1 MRAPDLYRVLLW
13 CYPAPFRREYGQ
25 EMLGAFHAELRDAR
39 RAGHGLAIWAS
50 AAIWARALRD
60 LVPTAFREHR
70 HVLNQDIR
78 HALRVL
84 RASPAFTAIAI
95 ASLALGIGAN
105 AAIFSL
111 LNSVL
116 LRSLPV
122 PRPHELVI
130 FTDPNAQGVAAG
142 SESGERSLVTY
153 DEFLDLQARQ
163 RTLSATFASSSSLQR
178 ARARIAGGEAEELS
192 LRLVSMSYF
201 DALNVPAGVG
211 RVFTGSQEPAPGAAP
226 HAVLSHDFWQRRF
239 GGRSD
244 AIGATLAFR
253 DGVVQVI
260 GVAPRGFT
268 GETIGEQPDAWMPLA
283 MQGTV
288 LPGRAWLHD
297 RPGSLEKVM
306 WLHAF
311 GRVRDGVAMG
321 AAQADANVI
330 FQQGLARY
338 YGGIA
343 NEATRRKM
351 LDQRLVAKPAATGAS
366 ALSDFADP
374 LFVLLGA
381 SALVLLI
388 ACANLGNLLL
398 ARATA
403 RQREVAVRLALGAGR
418 ARLVRQ
424 LLTES
429 LCLAVAGGVA
439 GFLTSLALREAL
451 LRLLP
456 DAVALPV
463 AIDWRVSGFIVAVTI
478 LAGLALGVLPAL
490 RVTKIPMATGLRD
503 QGRGIAGSAAWLRV
517 GRAVVVGQLALS
529 LPLLVGAGLLARTL
543 INLQRVDL
551 GYARDGLLTISLD
564 ADAAGYE
571 PAPLSEAL
579 SALVARVRAVP
590 GIASASLSNNGLFA
604 GSDNSD
610 AIDVEG
616 YTRSGGGN
624 ADRGSRYD
632 AVAPGYFATLGVPLV
647 LGREIVESDRAGGAK
662 VAVINEAFARQF
674 FAGRNPIG
682 LHLTQSYAEQRN
694 TYEIVGVVRDSRQ
707 NRLRGPIEHRFYTPM
722 TQPAAAIGSAVLI
735 LRPRGD
741 GAAVLGEVRRAIQQ
755 AEPRMAIVGAGALDE
770 SIDRRLGQDRIMA
783 QLSIAFGVVAG
794 LLAAIGLYGILA
806 YGVARRTQEIGLRK
820 ALGAGQAALMMMIL
834 RETGWLL
841 LAGLIVGGALSVGAV
856 RYIASRLYGLSP
868 ADPATFAAAIAILA
882 AVAALAAWLPAYRA
896 SRVDPL
902 VALRQE

>member
-1 MRAPDLYRVLLW
+1 VRAGTIYRALLL
-13 CYPAPFRREYGQ
+13 CYPASFRAEYGG
-25 EMLGAFHAELRDAR
+25 EMARAFDAELREAR
-39 RAGHGLAIWAS
+39 TGGVLAG
-50 AAIWARALRD
+50 AAAWGRTLRD
-60 LVPTAFREHR
+60 ILPTAFQEHR

-95 ASLALGIGAN
+95 LSLALGIGAN

-116 LRSLPV
+116 LRALPV

-130 FTDPNAQGVAAG
+130 FTDPNARGVAAG
-142 SESGERSLVTY
+142 SQAGDRSLVTY

-201 DALNVPAGVG
+201 EALSVPAAVG
-211 RVFTGSQEPAPGAAP
+211 RVFAGGREPAPGAAP
-226 HAVLSHDFWQRRF
+226 HAVLSYDFWQRRF
-239 GGRSD
+239 GGRPD
-244 AIGATLAFR
+244 AIGAALAFR

-268 GETIGEQPDAWMPLA
+268 GETIGEQPDAWLPLA
-283 MQGTV
+283 MQGTI

-297 RPGSLEKVM
+297 APGSLEKVM
-306 WLHAF
+306 WLHVF
-311 GRVRDGVAMG
+311 GRLRDGVTPG
-321 AAQADANVI
+321 AAQADANVV

-343 NEATRRKM
+343 NEATRRRM
-351 LDQRLVAKPAATGAS
+351 LDQRLVARPAAGGAS
-366 ALSDFADP
+366 ALSEFADP
-374 LFVLLGA
+374 LLVLLGA

-398 ARATA
+398 ARTTA

-429 LCLAVAGGVA
+429 LCLAAAGGAA
-439 GFLTSLALREAL
+439 GFVASLALREAL

-463 AIDWRVSGFIVAVTI
+463 AVDWRVSAFVVVVTM

-490 RVTKIPMATGLRD
+490 RVTRTPMATGLRD

-543 INLQRVDL
+543 VNLQRVDL
-551 GYARDGLLTISLD
+551 GYAREGLVTISLD
-564 ADAAGYE
+564 LDAAGYG
-571 PAPLSEAL
+571 PAPLAEAL

-590 GIASASLSNNGLFA
+590 GVASATLSNNGLFS
-604 GSDNSD
+604 GSDSSD
-610 AIDVEG
+610 GIEVEG
-616 YTRSGGGN
+616 YTRSGNGN

-632 AVAPGYFATLGVPLV
+632 AVGPGYFAMLGVPVV
-647 LGREIVESDRAGGAK
+647 LGREIVESDRAGGAQ
-662 VAVINEAFARQF
+662 VAVINEAFAKQF

-682 LHLTQSYAEQRN
+682 LHLTQSYAERRN
-694 TYEIVGVVRDSRQ
+694 TYRIVGVVRDSRQ

-722 TQPAAAIGSAVLI
+722 TQPPNAIGSAVLI
-735 LRPRGD
+735 VRPRGD
-741 GAAVLGEVRRAIQQ
+741 GAAVLGAVQRVVQQ
-755 AEPRMAIVGAGALDE
+755 AEPRMVIAGAGALE
-770 SIDRRLGQDRIMA
+770 ASIDRRLGQDRMMA

-820 ALGAGQAALMMMIL
+820 ALGAGQATLMLMIL
-834 RETGWLL
+834 RETGSLL
-841 LAGLIVGGALSVGAV
+841 LAGLVVGGALSVAAAQ
-856 RYIASRLYGLSP
+856 YIASRLYGLSP
-868 ADPATFAAAIAILA
+868 ADPASFAAAVAILA
-882 AVAALAAWLPAYRA
+882 AVAALAAWLPAWRA
-896 SRVDPL
+896 ARVDPL
-902 VALRQE
+902 IALRTE